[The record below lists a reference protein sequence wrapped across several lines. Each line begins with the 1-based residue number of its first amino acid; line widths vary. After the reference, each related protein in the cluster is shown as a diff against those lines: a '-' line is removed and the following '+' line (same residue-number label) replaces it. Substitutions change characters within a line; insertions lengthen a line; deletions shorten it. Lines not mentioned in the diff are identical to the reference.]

1 MHTFIPAC
9 EILSWLL
16 ATAKITWACSP
27 SLIIIMSCIIIIT
40 FSPRQ
45 KSDWTNLE
53 RTGLFCLWRRF
64 SSVAGW
70 IWEPSPPETGCCLRE
85 REWSWFWASSP
96 CLLLFLVELP
106 QRMTLIPTAAPLP
119 AWLRY
124 SQAAGTQMK
133 LESYK
138 GTSEWHFYQKYPLI
152 PDDLANTLRENNAL
166 RRKLQKSTG
175 GKRNLILHKFFI
187 V

>member
-106 QRMTLIPTAAPLP
+106 QRLTLIPTAAPLP

-124 SQAAGTQMK
+124 QT
-133 LESYK
+133 
-138 GTSEWHFYQKYPLI
+138 YPLI